1 MKTKFT
7 VVLATLGASMAFTA
21 CSDSPDGGRPIIN
34 EISLSRAE
42 SQVCEAMS
50 AFGVDMFREVASDKT
65 ITDACPNFVVSPVSM
80 ATALS
85 MLANA
90 TEGNVRSQ
98 IC

>member
-1 MKTKFT
+1 MKKLFY
-7 VVLATLGASMAFTA
+7 LIAAIGLSMTFTA
-21 CSDSPDGGRPIIN
+21 CSDGPDGGRPTIN

-42 SQVCEAMS
+42 SLVCEAMS

-85 MLANA
+85 
-90 TEGNVRSQ
+90 
-98 IC
+98 